1 LPPARIL
8 PYYNHL
14 SSIIFTFITPAAAL
28 RPWSCADG
36 SARVQAAA
44 SRARY
49 MSAYLQVY
57 TRFKTI
63 GESFIT
69 NTILMNEESV
79 ATMACKLDV
88 LERL

>member
-1 LPPARIL
+1 
-8 PYYNHL
+8 
-14 SSIIFTFITPAAAL
+14 
-28 RPWSCADG
+28 
-36 SARVQAAA
+36 
-44 SRARY
+44 

-63 GESFIT
+63 GEPFIT

-79 ATMACKLDV
+79 ATVACKLDV